1 MNNVWIYTIKILNS
15 GQDTLSPFH
24 IYCVAVVPDHLD
36 HTSVIDFYLAEL
48 KELMQGNE
56 YYCRYSK
63 AFLSAAFGE
72 VEDLADQSEKAF
84 SLNMLFGHLRQ
95 ISRMG
100 QGD

>member
-48 KELMQGNE
+48 KELMQGQIME
-56 YYCRYSK
+56 FCSK
-63 AFLSAAFGE
+63 GRGLKE
-72 VEDLADQSEKAF
+72 LKPIIKDHE
-84 SLNMLFGHLRQ
+84 
-95 ISRMG
+95 
-100 QGD
+100 